1 MSTPPFTDT
10 LPDPMPSADWL
21 INDAKERLAEGHTA
35 DDLRQ
40 QWAGHW
46 GGATELL
53 APIPVLAAWLKVKES
68 TIYQART
75 RERSDGLPTWPDE
88 DETILSR
95 KMWRFS
101 TIALHRATAPARGH
115 NLTRAARAGAA

>member
-1 MSTPPFTDT
+1 MDFTDR

-21 INDAKERLAEGHTA
+21 TNDARERLTEGHTP

-46 GGATELL
+46 DGATELL
-53 APIPVLAAWLKVKES
+53 APASVLAEWAGISVQSLWA
-68 TIYQART
+68 ART
-75 RERSDGLPTWPDE
+75 RTRSDGKLAWPDE
-88 DETILSR
+88 DDTRFGL

-101 TIALHRATAPARGH
+101 TIALHRASAPGRGW
-115 NLTRAARAGAA
+115 NLRSEIREGAK